1 MIIEKYRRP
10 VFFYTVSTATAW
22 GFWFIAAY
30 LSHQT
35 PAREAYIWSQS
46 ALGFAGLVSPM
57 VVAFYFTFR
66 DPELRADLLS
76 RFFNFRYIRPVWL
89 LFACLL
95 MLASILLAQAV
106 SDVLPF
112 FREIIRQNGAGMFP
126 FVDFVVVPN
135 GLRQLVD
142 PHVPLCP
149 FI

>member
-57 VVAFYFTFR
+57 VVAFLHTAKLGFPEVVARFR
-66 DPELRADLLS
+66 DPVLAAEFFDRHRLRAES
-76 RFFNFRYIRPVWL
+76 R
-89 LFACLL
+89 
-95 MLASILLAQAV
+95 
-106 SDVLPF
+106 
-112 FREIIRQNGAGMFP
+112 
-126 FVDFVVVPN
+126 
-135 GLRQLVD
+135 
-142 PHVPLCP
+142 
-149 FI
+149 